1 MKNNVFSKIE
11 LMAIVYNDLIKKSDA
26 VVCLEGDGYSR
37 INQSVKIFKDGLA
50 KNILI
55 SGGFTGL
62 PPFTIP
68 AGKMSK
74 RILKSIPKNR
84 IIIEENSKN
93 TYEQGREVMKII
105 KNRKWKRIILVA
117 SHFHQPRAYLT
128 FLKTMEDANLKIQIF
143 NAPARDSSWFD
154 KTSLGLSRLELLE
167 EEFKKIDKYTRKGHL
182 ASIDEAIK
190 YQKWKEKQK

>member
-1 MKNNVFSKIE
+1 MKNNIFSKTE

-37 INQSVKIFKDGLA
+37 INETVKIFKNGLA

-55 SGGFTGL
+55 SGGFEGL

-74 RILKSIPKNR
+74 RITNSIPRNK

-93 TYEQGREVMKII
+93 TYEQGREVMGII
-105 KNRKWKRIILVA
+105 KKRKWKKIILVA

-128 FLKTMEDANLKIQIF
+128 FLKTMQNANLKIQIF
-143 NAPARDSSWFD
+143 NAPARDLSWFD
-154 KTSLGLSRLELLE
+154 KTSLGLSRLELLK
-167 EEFKKIDKYTRKGHL
+167 EEFKKIDEYAKKGHL
-182 ASIDEAIK
+182 ESIDAAVR